1 MATITL
7 EYDGRNNTLKK
18 ALDLIVSMGAKVVI
32 PQKEKKLTDVEI
44 SMQEARDGKINT
56 YKTPNDLFQKLGI

>member
-56 YKTPNDLFQKLGI
+56 YKTLNDLFQKLGI

>member
-32 PQKEKKLTDVEI
+32 PKKEKKLTDVEI
-44 SMQEARDGKINT
+44 SMQAERDGKINT

>member
-32 PQKEKKLTDVEI
+32 PKNEKKRTDVEI

>member
-32 PQKEKKLTDVEI
+32 PKKEKKLTDVEI
-44 SMQEARDGKINT
+44 SIQEARNGKINT

>member
-32 PQKEKKLTDVEI
+32 PKKEKKLTDVEI
-44 SMQEARDGKINT
+44 SMQEARDGKIKT
-56 YKTPNDLFQKLGI
+56 YRTPNDLFQK

>member
-56 YKTPNDLFQKLGI
+56 YNTPNDLFQKLGI

>member
-32 PQKEKKLTDVEI
+32 PKKEKKLTDVEI
-44 SMQEARDGKINT
+44 SIQEAQDGKINT